1 MEIQF
6 QSDIGKRRN
15 MNQDYANVFTNQA
28 GMYLAILAD
37 GMGGHLAGDV
47 ASKMA
52 VDGLGA
58 AWSTSTIEQPEEAA
72 QWFSAEIQNV
82 IENKADPQ
90 LGARYEEW
98 IELARDVNE
107 AIYQEGIAHPE
118 MQGMGTTIV
127 STALLDEKFVLA
139 HVGDSRAYLIQNN
152 QLQQLTDDHSLVNE
166 LLKSGEITAEM
177 AAIHPQKNVLTRSV
191 GIAGT
196 IQTDISKHQCHQN
209 DYLLLCSDGLTNMVS
224 EENILAIVESDQTL
238 EAKTKQ
244 LINAAN
250 DAGGA
255 DNITVLLIHFEGEA
269 RP

>member
-15 MNQDYANVFTNQA
+15 MNQDYTNVFTNQS
-28 GMYLAILAD
+28 GMDLAILAD

-58 AWSTSTIEQPEEAA
+58 AWSTSTISQPDKASEWFEQ
-72 QWFSAEIQNV
+72 EIQ
-82 IENKADPQ
+82 K
-90 LGARYEEW
+90 
-98 IELARDVNE
+98 VNE
-107 AIYQEGIAHPE
+107 AIYQEGTTHPE
-118 MQGMGTTIV
+118 MKGMGTTIV
-127 STALLDEKFVLA
+127 STALLNEKFVLV
-139 HVGDSRAYLIQNN
+139 HVGDSRAYLIHED
-152 QLQQLTDDHSLVNE
+152 QLRQLTDDHSLVNE

-177 AAIHPQKNVLTRSV
+177 AAVHPQKNVLTRSV

-196 IQTDISKHQCHQN
+196 IKADISEHECQSN

-224 EENILAIVESDQTL
+224 EEAILTIVASDQSL
-238 EAKTKQ
+238 EDKTKQ

-250 DAGGA
+250 EAGGA

>member
-6 QSDIGKRRN
+6 QSDIGKRRH

-58 AWSTSTIEQPEEAA
+58 AWSTSTIAKPEEAR
-72 QWFSAEIQNV
+72 QWFMTEIQNV
-82 IENKADPQ
+82 NK
-90 LGARYEEW
+90 
-98 IELARDVNE
+98 

-127 STALLDEKFVLA
+127 STALLDEEFVLA
-139 HVGDSRAYLIQNN
+139 HVGDSRAYLIQND
-152 QLQQLTDDHSLVNE
+152 QLKQLTDDHSLVNE
-166 LLKSGEITAEM
+166 LLKSGEITEEM
-177 AAIHPQKNVLTRSV
+177 AANHPQKNVLTRSV
-191 GIAGT
+191 GIVGT
-196 IQTDISKHQCHQN
+196 IKTDVSEHECRQN

-224 EENILAIVESDQTL
+224 EANILSIVISDQTL
-238 EAKTKQ
+238 EAKAKQ
-244 LINAAN
+244 LIDTAN

-269 RP
+269 NP

>member
-58 AWSTSTIEQPEEAA
+58 AWSTSSITEPEEAE
-72 QWFSAEIQNV
+72 QWLLAEIQ
-82 IENKADPQ
+82 K
-90 LGARYEEW
+90 
-98 IELARDVNE
+98 VNE
-107 AIYQEGIAHPE
+107 AVYQEGIAHPE

-127 STALLDEKFVLA
+127 GAALLEENFVLA
-139 HVGDSRAYLIQNN
+139 HVGDSRAYLIYHHE
-152 QLQQLTDDHSLVNE
+152 LQQLTDDHSLVNE
-166 LLKSGEITAEM
+166 LLKSGEITKEM

-191 GIAGT
+191 GSAGQVK
-196 IQTDISKHQCHQN
+196 IDISVHQGHQAE
-209 DYLLLCSDGLTNMVS
+209 YLLLCSDGLTNMVS
-224 EENILAIVESDQTL
+224 EEDILAIVESENTQ
-238 EAKTKQ
+238 EAKAKR

-255 DNITVLLIHFEGEA
+255 DNITVLLIRFGGEA
-269 RP
+269 IHD

>member
-15 MNQDYANVFTNQA
+15 MNQDYANVFTNQS

-58 AWSTSTIEQPEEAA
+58 AWSTSSLSQPDKAA
-72 QWFSAEIQNV
+72 EWFVQEIQ
-82 IENKADPQ
+82 Q
-90 LGARYEEW
+90 
-98 IELARDVNE
+98 VNE
-107 AIYQEGIAHPE
+107 AIYREGTTHLE

-127 STALLDEKFVLA
+127 GAALLNETFVLA
-139 HVGDSRAYLIQNN
+139 HVGDSRAYLIHEG
-152 QLQQLTDDHSLVNE
+152 QLRQLTEDHSLVNE
-166 LLKSGEITAEM
+166 LLKTGEITAEM
-177 AAIHPQKNVLTRSV
+177 AAVHPQKNVLTRSV

-196 IQTDISKHQCHQN
+196 IKTDISEHECQSN

-224 EENILAIVESDQTL
+224 EEVILAIVTSDQSL
-238 EAKTKQ
+238 EDKTKQ
-244 LINAAN
+244 LINVAN
-250 DAGGA
+250 EAGGA

>member
-15 MNQDYANVFTNQA
+15 MNQDYTNVFTNQS
-28 GMYLAILAD
+28 GMDLAILAD

-58 AWSTSTIEQPEEAA
+58 AWSTSTISQPDKASEWFEQA
-72 QWFSAEIQNV
+72 IQ
-82 IENKADPQ
+82 K
-90 LGARYEEW
+90 
-98 IELARDVNE
+98 VNE
-107 AIYQEGIAHPE
+107 AIYQEGTAHPE

-127 STALLDEKFVLA
+127 STALLNEKFVLA
-139 HVGDSRAYLIQNN
+139 HVGDSRAYLIHED
-152 QLQQLTDDHSLVNE
+152 QLRQLTDDHSLVNE

-177 AAIHPQKNVLTRSV
+177 AAVHPQKNVLTRSV

-196 IQTDISKHQCHQN
+196 IKTDISEHECQSN

-224 EENILAIVESDQTL
+224 EEAILTIVASDQSL
-238 EAKTKQ
+238 EDKTKQ

-250 DAGGA
+250 EAGGA